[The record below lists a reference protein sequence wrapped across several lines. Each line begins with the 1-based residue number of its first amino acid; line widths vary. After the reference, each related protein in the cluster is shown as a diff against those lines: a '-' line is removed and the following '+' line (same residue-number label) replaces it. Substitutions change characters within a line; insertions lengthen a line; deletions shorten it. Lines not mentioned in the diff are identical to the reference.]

1 MFCLSGGDKD
11 TLVSSSDEDSDDA
24 SIPSNEEHK
33 VGHWG

>member
-1 MFCLSGGDKD
+1 MLCLSGGDKD

-33 VGHWG
+33 VGH